1 MTEKYEQYYPTY
13 MKICVALY
21 QNVNCLCIS
30 GIEKN
35 SFFVSHIL
43 LLIFCFP
50 YFPYFLPNYKNKLIE
65 IMTQQ
70 KLH

>member
-43 LLIFCFP
+43 LPILSIFSP
-50 YFPYFLPNYKNKLIE
+50 KL
-65 IMTQQ
+65 
-70 KLH
+70 